1 MGKSVVGRT
10 VRSET
15 IQSDHEAV
23 DGRLLT
29 NPAAGF
35 DVGTITLA
43 SLGTSPSVTRR
54 GEGGKIRLTLVS
66 GSGTPAI
73 ADNNVQIAI
82 AGGTAP
88 RKVFLAADNSAPRFC
103 VTSITSTTINIGCKV
118 APAASTT
125 YAIELIVLF

>member
-1 MGKSVVGRT
+1 MGVSVKGRT

-15 IQSDHEAV
+15 IQSDHETI
-23 DGRLLT
+23 DGRLVH

-43 SLGTSPSVTRR
+43 SLGTSPSVVRR

-66 GSGTPAI
+66 GSGSPAI
-73 ADNNVQIAI
+73 ANNNIQIAI

-88 RKVFLAADNSAPRFC
+88 RKVLLASSVLTPGFY
-103 VTSITSTTINIGCKV
+103 VHQITASTIDIGCKV

-125 YAIELIVLF
+125 YDIDLIVLF